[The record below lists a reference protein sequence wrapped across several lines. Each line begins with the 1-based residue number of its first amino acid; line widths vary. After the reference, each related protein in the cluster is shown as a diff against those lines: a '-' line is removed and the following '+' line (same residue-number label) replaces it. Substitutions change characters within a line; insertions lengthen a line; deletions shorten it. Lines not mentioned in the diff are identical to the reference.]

1 MKEKFLKEG
10 RVNQKLQTRSQI
22 LKSARDILNQESKI
36 TLEMVAE
43 HAGISRATIYRYFS
57 NIELLTTE
65 ALLHARFLRPEEL
78 LERVEGQSLEQ
89 TIHTLQ
95 GHYNKM
101 SHENELVFRR
111 YLSAAL
117 IESINSS
124 KKTRGA
130 RRVEALK
137 LALEPFENLMSKS
150 DLDRLINISIPRIRD
165 FRGMS
170 PRAFDGRGNYNMG
183 IREQIVFPEINYDK
197 VDKIRGMNVTF
208 VTSAETDEHGR
219 ALLRA
224 LGMPLRK

>member
-65 ALLHARFLRPEEL
+65 ALLHARFLGPEEL
-78 LERVEGQSLEQ
+78 RERVEGQSLEQ

-137 LALEPFENLMSKS
+137 LALEPFENLMSKTN
-150 DLDRLINISIPRIRD
+150 LDRLINI
-165 FRGMS
+165 
-170 PRAFDGRGNYNMG
+170 ATLLMG
-183 IREQIVFPEINYDK
+183 ID
-197 VDKIRGMNVTF
+197 
-208 VTSAETDEHGR
+208 
-219 ALLRA
+219 ALLVCKDVCGLDNTESDELLEWA
-224 LGMPLRK
+224 LDLILEGIRRGSA

>member
-10 RVNQKLQTRSQI
+10 RVNQKLQTRSLI
-22 LKSARDILNQESKI
+22 LKSARDILNRESRI

-78 LERVEGQSLEQ
+78 QERVEGQSLEE

-95 GHYNKM
+95 RHYNKM

-111 YLSAAL
+111 YLSATL

-124 KKTRGA
+124 KKPRGA

-137 LALEPFENLMSKS
+137 LALEPFEKLMSKS
-150 DLDRLINISIPRIRD
+150 DLANLINI
-165 FRGMS
+165 
-170 PRAFDGRGNYNMG
+170 ATLLMG
-183 IREQIVFPEINYDK
+183 ID
-197 VDKIRGMNVTF
+197 
-208 VTSAETDEHGR
+208 
-219 ALLRA
+219 ALLVCKDVCGLDNAESNELLEWA
-224 LGMPLRK
+224 LDLILDGIRRGSA